1 MHKKKNL
8 KHCGDSSK
16 NDANMKSNEKG
27 FTLDLLKKNMGI
39 TTVHSPQSDSSAGM
53 SQPNVINK
61 F

>member
-39 TTVHSPQSDSSAGM
+39 TTVHSLLTLARECLSPT
-53 SQPNVINK
+53 
-61 F
+61 

>member
-1 MHKKKNL
+1 M
-8 KHCGDSSK
+8 KHSGDSSK

-27 FTLDLLKKNMGI
+27 FTLDLLKKTLWG
-39 TTVHSPQSDSSAGM
+39 SPQSTDSSVGM

>member
-1 MHKKKNL
+1 M
-8 KHCGDSSK
+8 KHSGDSSK

-27 FTLDLLKKNMGI
+27 FTLDLLKKTWG
-39 TTVHSPQSDSSAGM
+39 SAQSTDSSAGM